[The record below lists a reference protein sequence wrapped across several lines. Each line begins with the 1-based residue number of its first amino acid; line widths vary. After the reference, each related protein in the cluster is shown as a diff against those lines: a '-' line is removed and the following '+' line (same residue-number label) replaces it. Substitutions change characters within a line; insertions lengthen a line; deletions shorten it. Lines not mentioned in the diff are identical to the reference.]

1 MIFSQF
7 FSPNHKSSDP
17 EKRIASIDK
26 LNKDTKKD
34 KSILHELA
42 FNDDNDAV
50 SLTALNKLDS
60 FVLWMKS
67 AEASASLRIKKH
79 AMQVCIAQL
88 EDEKIVSDKL
98 FLAFIGE
105 SKNKPLLEQLLF
117 SSKRLQRQDT
127 LALNT
132 LFSLKNANH
141 IRRFYQEHASI
152 SQQILIV
159 DKTHDVKTLSRMN
172 KYAKDARVASAISDK
187 VTNVSLMAEKPLKI
201 TQQISM
207 INSRLLAL
215 KDAQDYEYLRTQ
227 LEQLSREFE
236 SLQPD
241 IECLGDVVQCSLGEK
256 YESLKAVVVSKLAT
270 FEEAHRKTQR
280 LEQTSSQLR
289 DLQER
294 CKQVQVQI
302 EALNRQEPHAHKTA
316 ENTAENNAINPAD
329 STTDNVQAFVTIL
342 STTLEDVTKTIS
354 VIDQKTH
361 TQTHIQQLARL
372 RSFVEHLQVQLA
384 NVFDIVEFAYK
395 GKLISEA
402 LAQLFLDHEK
412 QSESL
417 ISQGEIVVLKEK
429 ISVQKAAFAQLKED
443 AKGLLPSHVSKEFS
457 QTLST
462 VNALVKQLNDHYKQ
476 IEYKCEN
483 KLKVVDRM
491 ITQGKFKPAMAMFH
505 NVQNLYERVAGNA
518 PVRLQKL
525 FDHTSAQIN
534 KLQEWQAYIAQPR
547 KPALLEQ
554 AEALADS
561 IFEDPYERSHRVRIL
576 RQEWNSLG
584 QLHTPEDEADNK
596 AFDALVEKA
605 FVPCRAFFAELERQ
619 RELNYQ
625 KALDLIQEAKS
636 LDNELPAPELASKM
650 GALKVQF
657 NKLGE
662 LEKSQISKVRRDFT
676 KALKPLGAIINS
688 AQQQCAQQKQGLINQ
703 AKKIADESTE
713 EAQLSQGVEK
723 AKLMQQKWQ
732 QIGFAG
738 KNIDNELWQ
747 AFRQANDELFNR
759 FHKHMNA
766 KKDASQAQFKGI
778 DKEISQLIAKVKAA
792 KNSGELQFYESEY
805 TALEEKVKA
814 SDAQSFKKL
823 QPHLRKAD
831 DIYTQANERL
841 KKQQS
846 TSALNNLFGFL
857 QSYNTIELPDEH
869 EYLLGRY
876 KSWVKGDVPK
886 VDLLVG
892 LDRLAL
898 TQVAA
903 LLIDVPYASI
913 PVGDEATRQNLQL
926 QMMAAKLQG
935 DSVIEPETV
944 LATWVSRGPIQ
955 NIEQDSLQAMKKLFT
970 R

>member
-17 EKRIASIDK
+17 EKRIASIEK
-26 LNKDTKKD
+26 LNKDAKKD
-34 KSILHELA
+34 KGILHELA
-42 FNDDNDAV
+42 FNDDNDVV
-50 SLTALNKLDS
+50 SLAALKKLDS

-67 AEASASLRIKKH
+67 AEASASLHIKKQ

-98 FLAFIGE
+98 LLAFISE

-117 SSKRLQRQDT
+117 SSERLQRQDT

-132 LFSLKNANH
+132 LFSLNNANH
-141 IRRFYQEHASI
+141 IRRFYQEHASV

-159 DKTHDVKTLSRMN
+159 DKTQDVKTLSKMN

-187 VTNVSLMAEKPLKI
+187 VTNMALMAEKPLKI
-201 TQQISM
+201 AQQVSM

-215 KDAQDYEYLRTQ
+215 KDAQNYEYLHRQ
-227 LEQLSREFE
+227 LAQLSREFE

-241 IECLGDVVQCSLGEK
+241 IECLGDVAQCSLNEK
-256 YESLKAVVVSKLAT
+256 YESLKALVVSKLASL
-270 FEEAHRKTQR
+270 EEAHRETQA
-280 LEQTSSQLR
+280 LEQITAELI

-294 CKQVQVQI
+294 CKQVQMQI
-302 EALNRQEPHAHKTA
+302 EALTRQQPHAHKTV
-316 ENTAENNAINPAD
+316 ENNAINPPDNTA
-329 STTDNVQAFVTIL
+329 DNVQAFVTIL
-342 STTLEDVTKTIS
+342 STTLEDVAKTIS
-354 VIDQKTH
+354 VIDQKAH
-361 TQTHIQQLARL
+361 TQTHIQQLAGL
-372 RSFVEHLQVQLA
+372 RSFVEHLQAQLA
-384 NVFDIVEFAYK
+384 NVFDIFEFAYK
-395 GKLISEA
+395 AKLINEA
-402 LAQLFLDHEK
+402 LAQLFSDHEK

-417 ISQGEIVVLKEK
+417 IPQAEIVVLKEK
-429 ISVQKAAFAQLKED
+429 INVQKAVFAQLKED
-443 AKGLLPSHVSKEFS
+443 AKGLLPSRVSKEFS

-476 IEYKCEN
+476 IEHKCEN
-483 KLKVVDRM
+483 KLKVVERM

-505 NVQNLYERVAGNA
+505 NVQNLYERVAANA

-547 KPALLEQ
+547 KPALLKQ
-554 AEALADS
+554 AEALAGS
-561 IFEDPYERSHRVRIL
+561 IFEDPYERSHSVKIL

-584 QLHTPEDEADNK
+584 HLHTPEDEVDNK
-596 AFDALVEKA
+596 AFDAFIEKS
-605 FVPCRAFFAELERQ
+605 FVPCRVFFAELERQ

-625 KALDLIQEAKS
+625 KALGLIQEAKS
-636 LDNELPAPELASKM
+636 LDNELPAPDLASKT
-650 GALKVQF
+650 GALKAQF
-657 NKLGE
+657 TKLGE

-676 KALKPLGAIINS
+676 KALKPLVAIITS

-713 EAQLSQGVEK
+713 EAQLSQGVEQ

-738 KNIDNELWQ
+738 KNVDNALWQ

-766 KKDASQAQFKGI
+766 KKDASQAQCKGI
-778 DKEISQLIAKVKAA
+778 DKEISQLISRVKAA
-792 KNSGELQFYESEY
+792 KNSAELQFYQSEY
-805 TALEEKVKA
+805 TALEEKAKA
-814 SDAQSFKKL
+814 SDAQSLKKL
-823 QPHLRKAD
+823 QPHLRKAN
-831 DIYTQANERL
+831 DIYAQANERL
-841 KKQQS
+841 NKQHS
-846 TSALNNLFGFL
+846 TSALNDLFAFL
-857 QSYNTIELPDEH
+857 QSYNTSELPDEH
-869 EYLLGRY
+869 EYLLGRH

-886 VDLLVG
+886 VDLLAD

-903 LLIDVPYASI
+903 ILIDVPYANV

-935 DSVIEPETV
+935 DSAIEPETV
-944 LATWVSRGPIQ
+944 LAIWVSRGPIQ